1 MRTLTRAERFP
12 STPWGGA
19 QTSLSQTG
27 DVVKTTVKIRTEAP
41 YLHLLCVSRLK
52 STQHLQFDVC
62 DSISGLAAL
71 ILASEAREVSQ
82 EAKQQFQHWGQ
93 VTQEA
98 GDPPR
103 TGHPQAWIPS
113 FPPAR
118 DATSLQTFLSLFFLP
133 IVPAMVAKGSV
144 TRSQSN
150 LLTGFVGMGKSFHFP
165 ESVSWLMG
173 WDGSVLSTIDKTL

>member
-1 MRTLTRAERFP
+1 MWTLTRAERFL

-52 STQHLQFDVC
+52 SSQHLQFDVC
-62 DSISGLAAL
+62 DSISGLAA
-71 ILASEAREVSQ
+71 RDVSQ

-98 GDPPR
+98 GDPAR

-118 DATSLQTFLSLFFLP
+118 DATSLQTFLSLFFLS
-133 IVPAMVAKGSV
+133 IVPAMVVKGSV

-150 LLTGFVGMGKSFHFP
+150 LPTGFVAMSKSFHFP